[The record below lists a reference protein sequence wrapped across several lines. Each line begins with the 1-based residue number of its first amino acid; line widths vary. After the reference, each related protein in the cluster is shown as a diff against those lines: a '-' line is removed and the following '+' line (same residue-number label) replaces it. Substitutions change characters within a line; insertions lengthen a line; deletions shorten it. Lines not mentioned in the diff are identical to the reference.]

1 VDRRVDVV
9 LHQPLAEDDFRNT
22 WTASQGLKR
31 LQEDLAKKIA
41 EVARK
46 GKGFLETPRH
56 PLLQT
61 HHDNLKRADTT
72 KLIQY
77 SQPLLM

>member
-1 VDRRVDVV
+1 
-9 LHQPLAEDDFRNT
+9 
-22 WTASQGLKR
+22 LKR

-46 GKGFLETPRH
+46 GKGSWKPQDI

-61 HHDNLKRADTT
+61 HHDNLKKGGHNEADTVQSAIT
-72 KLIQY
+72 GVTRGQWFAKT
-77 SQPLLM
+77 